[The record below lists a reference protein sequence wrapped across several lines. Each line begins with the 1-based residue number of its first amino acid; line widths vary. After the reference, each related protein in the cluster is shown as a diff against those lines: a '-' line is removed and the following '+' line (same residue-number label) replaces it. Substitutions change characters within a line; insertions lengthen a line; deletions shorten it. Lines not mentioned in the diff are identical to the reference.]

1 MANLDTFVPLGRTR
15 PKVRDMTQPIKTI
28 VSGVPGRL
36 AGAIAQGLLAEDGI
50 ELTGVYNPNRSG
62 EWEGVPYVADPDQ
75 VDVVVEAGPDS
86 TVMDNLQRWRS
97 IGAAV
102 VVGTSGFTQERVD
115 EVRGMWEGAATACLI
130 VPNFSMG
137 AVLMMRFA
145 EMAAPHFATVEVV
158 ERHKDGKPDAPSGT
172 ALGTAARIAAAGGR
186 SGGRSEELVA
196 GALGGDV
203 DGVRV
208 HSMRLA
214 GMLSH
219 QEVALTNP
227 GEQLSIVHQSTSYGS
242 FAAGAAAAVRAVG
255 DMEGV
260 TLGLDSVLG
269 I

>member
-1 MANLDTFVPLGRTR
+1 MP
-15 PKVRDMTQPIKTI
+15 QPINTI

-36 AGAIAQGLLAEDGI
+36 AGAIAQGLMAEDGI
-50 ELTGVYNPNRSG
+50 ELAGVFNPGRSG
-62 EWEGVPYVADPDQ
+62 EWEGIRYLPDPEQ

-86 TVMDNLQRWRS
+86 TVMDNLRRWRS

-102 VVGTSGFTQERVD
+102 VVGTSGFTQERID
-115 EVRGMWEGAATACLI
+115 EVRRMWEGATTACLI

-203 DGVRV
+203 GGVRV
-208 HSMRLA
+208 HSLRLA

-255 DMEGV
+255 DLEGV
-260 TLGLDSVLG
+260 TLGLDAVLG